1 MARQAFYDNIGVMLN
16 QFRDRHAK
24 KIIWILAIVIIIA
37 FGLSGAGFYL
47 SGRDKKPIGKIGGKK
62 ITLSE
67 LQNAI
72 RLAQI
77 QLILSKED
85 AKTLT
90 PLDFERLGFDF
101 LVLIWKAKQEKITA
115 SNQEVRNYII
125 RNLFAGRKF
134 NPETYARFLQTISRR
149 YNLGLDARSFE
160 EYIRSFVKID
170 KLFQKYA
177 EVDVKPEEIKE
188 LYLRDSQKAKIA
200 YLTIPYEKFKVEI
213 GITPAEIEDFYQ
225 NNKLFFEREAKVTI
239 AYVLIEKN
247 NPKVTNILK
256 SLSEIKVLN
265 KLAEMYNLPLKE
277 TGPIGIS
284 DPIEEIGWQPE
295 ITQIAFSLDKNS
307 LTPPLETEKGILIIE
322 KLDQQPQFTPP
333 LSDIEAE
340 VNDRL
345 VLERAK
351 TETERFSR
359 ELLEKIKTE
368 NLTNLKK
375 IASQENI
382 TYQETGYFKFY
393 DYIEGLGVDSRISQ
407 AVFSL
412 QPDQVDSQLFLKET
426 AAVIIQLKNLTD
438 FDEKDFQKKKDNY
451 YALIDQN
458 KRLFKYQRFLE
469 KIKTEANLTLDFLP

>member
-1 MARQAFYDNIGVMLN
+1 
-16 QFRDRHAK
+16 
-24 KIIWILAIVIIIA
+24 
-37 FGLSGAGFYL
+37 
-47 SGRDKKPIGKIGGKK
+47 
-62 ITLSE
+62 
-67 LQNAI
+67 
-72 RLAQI
+72 
-77 QLILSKED
+77 
-85 AKTLT
+85 
-90 PLDFERLGFDF
+90 
-101 LVLIWKAKQEKITA
+101 
-115 SNQEVRNYII
+115 
-125 RNLFAGRKF
+125 
-134 NPETYARFLQTISRR
+134 
-149 YNLGLDARSFE
+149 
-160 EYIRSFVKID
+160 
-170 KLFQKYA
+170 
-177 EVDVKPEEIKE
+177 PEEIKE